1 MSVRAICVISVC
13 VQEAYEKIVVVEHS
27 TLNRLSGGT
36 LRQRPPAEATWFI
49 DDGMRFPRCAKTR
62 MASPA
67 KQVLR
72 GSDFPKVLESAW
84 AEQFFRLR
92 FFGTIRLR
100 DMDRC
105 SGRELPAAASTAGF
119 HAVHMLSILRGIRLD
134 SGEWVEAGEKVDSTE
149 RQQILRLAVSRRKQ
163 KGDVVQLVRMLPCH
177 GRGRGFE
184 PRRPRH
190 SK

>member
-1 MSVRAICVISVC
+1 V
-13 VQEAYEKIVVVEHS
+13 
-27 TLNRLSGGT
+27 
-36 LRQRPPAEATWFI
+36 
-49 DDGMRFPRCAKTR
+49 
-62 MASPA
+62 
-67 KQVLR
+67 
-72 GSDFPKVLESAW
+72 
-84 AEQFFRLR
+84 R

-149 RQQILRLAVSRRKQ
+149 RQQILRLAASRRKQ

-190 SK
+190 HSKGLTVNVASKTREQKRYIRENSAIQVQQQQERLPMMGAFFICGNVNRRRSLLPEETSRTWSSERSASAPHQPAGRPQE